1 MKKFMMLAFTCG
13 LVVFLAAGCADIA
26 EVQEKQG
33 AETEAVSD
41 RNVQAMETAVTEEGY
56 YILEGYL
63 HEIGK
68 HDLTLKLEEGDL
80 LYFPLAPETM
90 IYTGGG
96 SEMKEGQMIRVV
108 FDLKT
113 EELQTEKALVIAV
126 TTLEEM

>member
-13 LVVFLAAGCADIA
+13 LMVFLAAGCADMA
-26 EVQEKQG
+26 EVQEKRDI
-33 AETEAVSD
+33 EEEAVSD
-41 RNVQAMETAVTEEGY
+41 HNVQVVETAITEEGY

-96 SEMKEGQMIRVV
+96 NEIKKGQMIRVV
-108 FDLKT
+108 FDLKA
-113 EELQTEKALVIAV
+113 EEMQTEKALVIAV